1 MKILYLDTTTSYLY
15 TGIVVDNKLIAEVKE
30 DFGKDLS
37 SVTLKKISE
46 MLETNNLKPNDI
58 DKIIVVNG
66 PGSFTGIRVGIT
78 IAKTYA
84 YSLNKEI
91 INITSLE
98 AMAVSSQENTFKI
111 PIIDARRGYVYGAI
125 FNQNNS
131 IVLKPQ
137 YIKLDA
143 LKCATDNLIDDFI
156 KQWENIQDIA
166 IQNVDRV
173 PFGFIK
179 SPIDNR
185 DSNDDYGVPITY
197 GCDKI
202 IEEIKECLE
211 QIKDEFEL
219 KEAKVF
225 ADERLFDKDNKTGKL
240 SVKEKLFI
248 TLRGMSEQKQI
259 ETYSPDIRESSHY
272 NRLTKLFEL
281 LEKEVGT
288 SRGILT
294 TPDATYENKDAVR
307 EANRATWSIVSA
319 LRKSIEKAFDD
330 VLYACDVYANYYNM
344 SPAGEYTYKFDWDY
358 SLIESSTETF
368 AQMKDL
374 QSIGAMSKAEL
385 RAWATGEDL
394 ETAQSKID
402 EIAKNE
408 PDLKTLMGMSE

>member
-143 LKCATDNLIDDFI
+143 LKCATDNLIDDFTYI
-156 KQWENIQDIA
+156 
-166 IQNVDRV
+166 
-173 PFGFIK
+173 
-179 SPIDNR
+179 
-185 DSNDDYGVPITY
+185 SNQKFDD
-197 GCDKI
+197 
-202 IEEIKECLE
+202 
-211 QIKDEFEL
+211 
-219 KEAKVF
+219 
-225 ADERLFDKDNKTGKL
+225 
-240 SVKEKLFI
+240 
-248 TLRGMSEQKQI
+248 I
-259 ETYSPDIRESSHY
+259 ETTSYNPDIEKIVNTYQNKKSENPHSINPIY
-272 NRLTKLFEL
+272 LKLTEAE
-281 LEKEVGT
+281 EKQNIEV
-288 SRGILT
+288 I
-294 TPDATYENKDAVR
+294 
-307 EANRATWSIVSA
+307 
-319 LRKSIEKAFDD
+319 
-330 VLYACDVYANYYNM
+330 
-344 SPAGEYTYKFDWDY
+344 
-358 SLIESSTETF
+358 
-368 AQMKDL
+368 
-374 QSIGAMSKAEL
+374 
-385 RAWATGEDL
+385 
-394 ETAQSKID
+394 
-402 EIAKNE
+402 
-408 PDLKTLMGMSE
+408 